1 MRAGIQLAAV
11 GDRVSK
17 QDAGIIILRQ
27 HALARRETATR
38 HAAGIHN
45 GIIVMKHIAGIIQTE
60 LDAKLRAA
68 NGIIIIAAIYH
79 VIISIIQTRQ
89 LARTI
94 LLICHVRGV
103 RLTAIQQVAGIIIHN
118 LFVKH
123 KQNVCGKLLQAVAGA
138 KN

>member
-79 VIISIIQTRQ
+79 VIILITQTRQ

-94 LLICHVRGV
+94 PLIYHARGA
-103 RLTAIQQVAGIIIHN
+103 RLIAIQQAAGIIIHN
-118 LFVKH
+118 PHVRH
-123 KQNVCGKLLQAVAGA
+123 KQNVHGKLLHQQGGA